1 MSFTYS
7 GNPETSTLDA
17 VRFMIGDTNPCDP
30 LLQDEEINYL
40 IGRHANDSSNG
51 PLMAAV
57 FRQAATCLGIRT
69 VKRSLGPQSEDASA
83 RLNYFKEM
91 ADKYEKNLQYA
102 GVPPLP
108 DYAFEKVFEKGM
120 MANDE

>member
-7 GNPETSTLDA
+7 GNPDSSTLDA
-17 VRFMIGDTNPCDP
+17 MRFMIGDTNPCDP

-40 IGRHANDSSNG
+40 IGQYAGDGKTSS
-51 PLMAAV
+51 LLAAV

-69 VKRSLGPQSEDASA
+69 VKRSLGPQSEDATA

-120 MANDE
+120 MANEE

>member
-40 IGRHANDSSNG
+40 IGQHANDSSNG

-57 FRQAATCLGIRT
+57 FRQAATCLGIRL
-69 VKRSLGPQSEDASA
+69 SLIHI
-83 RLNYFKEM
+83 
-91 ADKYEKNLQYA
+91 
-102 GVPPLP
+102 
-108 DYAFEKVFEKGM
+108 
-120 MANDE
+120 